1 MALDSWNKIDDF
13 TLDSECYYC
22 AFLDIL
28 GYKNKSNEF
37 FDGIFN
43 LHGRYERALSSS
55 LELLNNVSEHGLIDT
70 SRLEVKFF
78 SDSIIIT
85 HPKNAT
91 KENSFFNILF
101 FCKVLSAHL
110 SFEGLFIRGGISQ
123 GQHIEK
129 TNNQY
134 NFSFLSS
141 KALEKAYMLES
152 TKAVY
157 PRILIDD
164 DIIPDV
170 SEHNLTM
177 IIKNA
182 SSYMVHFS
190 PQLINNE
197 GGNQLEVRLEMEDIY
212 KTYESETDQRVK
224 DKYKWLLCYY
234 YWTLSLIPGV
244 NMNKFKKFKV
254 GNICDFEIIS
264 PS

>member
-1 MALDSWNKIDDF
+1 MALDSWNEIDNF
-13 TLDSECYYC
+13 TLDSESYYC

-28 GYKNKSNEF
+28 GYKNKSDEF
-37 FDGIFN
+37 FGGCFN

-55 LELLNNVSEHGLIDT
+55 LELLKSVSEYGLIDT
-70 SRLEVKFF
+70 SKLEVKFF

-85 HPKNAT
+85 HPKNIN
-91 KENSFFNILF
+91 KETSFFNILF

-129 TNNQY
+129 TNKQY
-134 NFSFLSS
+134 KFSFLSS
-141 KALEKAYMLES
+141 KALEKAYILES

-177 IIKNA
+177 IVKNA

-190 PQLINNE
+190 PQLIDTE
-197 GGNQLEVRLEMEDIY
+197 GGNQLEVKLEMEDIY
-212 KTYESETDQRVK
+212 KIYKSETDPRIR

-234 YWTLSLIPGV
+234 YWTLSIIPGV

-254 GNICDFEIIS
+254 GNISDFETIS
-264 PS
+264 SI

>member
-1 MALDSWNKIDDF
+1 MALDSWNKIDNF
-13 TLDSECYYC
+13 KLDSESYYC

-28 GYKNKSNEF
+28 GYKNKSDEF
-37 FDGIFN
+37 FGECFN

-55 LELLNNVSEHGLIDT
+55 LELLNNVSDHGFIDT

-85 HPKNAT
+85 HPKNPN
-91 KENSFFNILF
+91 KETSFFNILF
-101 FCKVLSAHL
+101 LCKVLSAHL

-129 TNNQY
+129 NNKKY

-141 KALEKAYMLES
+141 KALEKAYILES

-177 IIKNA
+177 IVKND
-182 SSYMVHFS
+182 SEYMVHFS
-190 PQLINNE
+190 PQLINGE
-197 GGNQLEVRLEMEDIY
+197 GNNQLEVKLEMEDIY
-212 KTYESETDQRVK
+212 KIYESETNSRVK

-234 YWTLSLIPGV
+234 YWTLSIIPGV
-244 NMNKFKKFKV
+244 NINRFKKFKV
-254 GNICDFEIIS
+254 GNVCDFERIS
-264 PS
+264 SI

>member
-1 MALDSWNKIDDF
+1 MALDSWNEIDDF
-13 TLDSECYYC
+13 ILDSECYYC

-28 GYKNKSNEF
+28 GYKNKSDEF
-37 FDGIFN
+37 FDGCFN

-55 LELLNNVSEHGLIDT
+55 LELLNNVSEYGFIDT

-85 HPKNAT
+85 HPKYTN
-91 KENSFFNILF
+91 KEDSFFNILF
-101 FCKVLSAHL
+101 LCKVLSAHL

-129 TNNQY
+129 TNKPY

-152 TKAVY
+152 TKAIY

-164 DIIPDV
+164 DIIPDM

-177 IIKNA
+177 IVKNA
-182 SSYMVHFS
+182 SNYMVHFS
-190 PQLINNE
+190 PQLINSE
-197 GGNQLEVRLEMEDIY
+197 GDNQLAVKLEMEDIY
-212 KTYESETDQRVK
+212 KIYESETDKRVK
-224 DKYKWLLCYY
+224 DKYGWLLCYY
-234 YWTLSLIPGV
+234 YWTLSIIPGV

-254 GNICDFEIIS
+254 GNACDFERIS
-264 PS
+264 SS